1 MQLGRAPRGSVE
13 MMDREKRIAELKAG
27 AAAYRALSRAYR
39 AATRELQ
46 ALVPSNV
53 VRMAD
58 RR

>member
-1 MQLGRAPRGSVE
+1 